1 MEDSSAVLTQIQN
14 IMPFNPFKTNPNN
27 PTHKKSSH
35 HRHQNES
42 SENDSWHD
50 SQPHSAPSSGPLSW
64 FSSGW
69 SASTT
74 VANTN
79 NSTRRI
85 TDTPNNTL
93 VSPAMSMIMLRATH
107 SNEEFDNTNLTPN
120 DGSNNVGSSNYLP
133 PYPQP
138 TSQRHSMTPIQS
150 EDAKTDKEKK
160 LAVDF
165 PTQKANDALLEGF
178 PSKQT
183 YNKSEVAEVADN
195 NVATALERRRV
206 ISSYNKTAGELDE
219 AYPGFAMYQTA
230 RFQYCLGKY
239 SEALDTTT
247 ECLAFQ
253 KVALASLLSN
263 RTSPTLGPQSV
274 PSAHIGNTNND
285 NMTALDLRS
294 TFVAGVGNSV
304 RGLMTS
310 TTAQQKQTSSPHPML
325 SNSMATMIAQYPTHP
340 CIAQT
345 LLLRGRVLADCGL
358 YGLRDGSGDDDDA
371 VGDTDFSLLLQ
382 AIRNVEISVA
392 ILRKLDQE
400 YDLATSLTFLGTLR
414 TLLGHYD
421 EADRAYE
428 EALSIFRGLR
438 LAAKYDQKQAID
450 EEMATIC
457 VQSIQKITKG
467 ITNVLYLRGKSYHC
481 QKMHQEAFECYHKAF
496 TLSRK
501 CNGANRQ
508 NKCVKRIVRCM
519 KSRSALEKLV
529 SAHIDDQAG
538 I

>member
-1 MEDSSAVLTQIQN
+1 MEDSSAVLIQIQN
-14 IMPFNPFKTNPNN
+14 IMPFNPFKTNP
-27 PTHKKSSH
+27 THKKSSH
-35 HRHQNES
+35 HHQNES
-42 SENDSWHD
+42 SDNDSWHD

-74 VANTN
+74 VASTN
-79 NSTRRI
+79 NNTMKI
-85 TDTPNNTL
+85 NDATNNTL
-93 VSPAMSMIMLRATH
+93 VSPARSMIMLRATH
-107 SNEEFDNTNLTPN
+107 SNEEFDHTHLTPN
-120 DGSNNVGSSNYLP
+120 NGSTNTNDGHAGSNNYLP

-150 EDAKTDKEKK
+150 EDAKTENEKK
-160 LAVDF
+160 LVVDF
-165 PTQKANDALLEGF
+165 PTQKANNTLLEDF
-178 PSKQT
+178 PSQQT
-183 YNKSEVAEVADN
+183 NNKSEVANVADN
-195 NVATALERRRV
+195 NAATARR
-206 ISSYNKTAGELDE
+206 IASSYNKTVGELDE

-253 KVALASLLSN
+253 KVALASSSPN
-263 RTSPTLGPQSV
+263 RTSPTLGPQTV
-274 PSAHIGNTNND
+274 PAAHAANTNND

-325 SNSMATMIAQYPTHP
+325 SNSMATMIAQYPMHP

-358 YGLRDGSGDDDDA
+358 YGLRDGNGDDDDA

-400 YDLATSLTFLGTLR
+400 YDIATSLTFLGTLR

-428 EALSIFRGLR
+428 EALSTFRGLR

-450 EEMATIC
+450 EKMATIC
-457 VQSIQKITKG
+457 VQSIQKITKE
-467 ITNVLYLRGKSYHC
+467 IANVLYLRGKLYHC

-496 TLSRK
+496 
-501 CNGANRQ
+501 
-508 NKCVKRIVRCM
+508 I
-519 KSRSALEKLV
+519 
-529 SAHIDDQAG
+529 
-538 I
+538 

>member
-1 MEDSSAVLTQIQN
+1 MEDSSAVLIQIQN
-14 IMPFNPFKTNPNN
+14 IMPFNPFKTNP
-27 PTHKKSSH
+27 THKKSSH
-35 HRHQNES
+35 HHHHQNES
-42 SENDSWHD
+42 SDNDSWHD

-74 VANTN
+74 VASTN
-79 NSTRRI
+79 NNTMKI
-85 TDTPNNTL
+85 NDATNNTL
-93 VSPAMSMIMLRATH
+93 VSPARSMIMLRATH
-107 SNEEFDNTNLTPN
+107 SNEEFDNTHLTQN
-120 DGSNNVGSSNYLP
+120 NGSTNTNVSHGGSNYLP

-150 EDAKTDKEKK
+150 EDAKTENEKK
-160 LAVDF
+160 LVVDF
-165 PTQKANDALLEGF
+165 PTQKANNTLLEDF

-195 NVATALERRRV
+195 NAATARR
-206 ISSYNKTAGELDE
+206 IASSYNKTVGELDE

-253 KVALASLLSN
+253 KVALASSSPN
-263 RTSPTLGPQSV
+263 RTSPTLGPQTV
-274 PSAHIGNTNND
+274 PAAHAANTNND

-304 RGLMTS
+304 RNLMTS

-325 SNSMATMIAQYPTHP
+325 SNSMATMIAQYPMHP

-358 YGLRDGSGDDDDA
+358 YGLRDGNGDDDDA

-400 YDLATSLTFLGTLR
+400 YDIATSLTFLGTLR

-428 EALSIFRGLR
+428 EALSTFRGLR
-438 LAAKYDQKQAID
+438 LAAKYDQKHAID
-450 EEMATIC
+450 EKMATIC
-457 VQSIQKITKG
+457 VQSIQKITSG
-467 ITNVLYLRGKSYHC
+467 IANVLYLRGKLYHC

-496 TLSRK
+496 ILSRK
-501 CNGANRQ
+501 YNRANRQ
-508 NKCVKRIVRCM
+508 NECVKKIARCM

-538 I
+538 V